1 MKIGMNEEPYEGDQ
15 GPEWAVAPYM
25 DGWMG

>member
-1 MKIGMNEEPYEGDQ
+1 MEASYEGSQ

-25 DGWMG
+25 DG